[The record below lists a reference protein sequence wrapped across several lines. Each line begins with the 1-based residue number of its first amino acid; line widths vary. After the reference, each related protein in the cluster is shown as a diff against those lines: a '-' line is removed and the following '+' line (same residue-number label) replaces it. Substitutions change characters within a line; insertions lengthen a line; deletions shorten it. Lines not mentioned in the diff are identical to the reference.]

1 MNNMSALKYNHLRTR
16 RIIFFGSLM
25 LGLLLSSLVLG
36 QEECTQLLT
45 KRCETCH
52 YMTRVCQKVDK
63 ERNKKS
69 WFGGSP
75 GTGTWKRTIK
85 NMVKQGAQ
93 LNKAEE
99 NILVECLSKPSPEVL
114 SLCKLDK

>member
-1 MNNMSALKYNHLRTR
+1 MNIIIHHLRCIHGVT
-16 RIIFFGSLM
+16 FFVFLM
-25 LGLLLSSLVLG
+25 LGLLLSSPAAG
-36 QEECTQLLT
+36 QESCTQLLT

-52 YMTRVCQKVDK
+52 YLTRVCQKVDK

-69 WFGGSP
+69 WFGGSS
-75 GTGTWKRTIK
+75 GTWKRTIK

-99 NILVECLSKPSPEVL
+99 NILVECLSKPASEVL
-114 SLCKLDK
+114 GLCKLDK

>member
-1 MNNMSALKYNHLRTR
+1 MNTTVPSSLRVQGFTL
-16 RIIFFGSLM
+16 FAFLT
-25 LGLLLSSLVLG
+25 LGLLLSSPVAG
-36 QEECTQLLT
+36 QEGCTQLLT

-69 WFGGSP
+69 WFGGSA
-75 GTGTWKRTIK
+75 GTWKRTIK

-99 NILVECLSKPSPEVL
+99 EILVECLSKPTSEVL